1 MIKSI
6 FSVFV
11 VISIIYYTI
20 KRYGKKN
27 IPENE
32 TLAEKQQREYSEGFS
47 HQNLDMSGVAGQ
59 FDRDYSRYFITMTES
74 RRTAYAGRYKQTSYF
89 VSKEFWDSQDAGA
102 KQLLEIIE
110 AAYKT
115 IGPAYEQSMKT
126 HVLDLEYTP
135 IKAKNDFCQAV
146 YHEILQQALGS
157 QMRDCEKQI
166 SRILEKNRLQA
177 GKIGSAYVLL
187 RTLGK
192 RVQASADDLKAA
204 KTLDAEASVHSQ
216 RCYYIAMHTACVEMT
231 DVNTKSMAT
240 HYWRARILVDL
251 TPSDYHV
258 GKFHALGAF
267 SSDQSQVLLQ
277 KRLEGYEDIQKYEPM
292 IRAYGQ
298 TGQITEKSVESYEQL
313 NIMMNGIDVLMLFEV
328 KPILQS
334 LLYQ

>member
-74 RRTAYAGRYKQTSYF
+74 RRAAYAGRYKQTSYF

-157 QMRDCEKQI
+157 QMQDKEKQI
-166 SRILEKNRLQA
+166 NRILEKNRLQA
-177 GKIGSAYVLL
+177 GKIGSAYILL
-187 RTLGK
+187 RTLGN
-192 RVQASADDLKAA
+192 RVQASADDLKTA

-216 RCYYIAMHTACVEMT
+216 RCYYIAMHEACIAMT
-231 DVNTKSMAT
+231 DVNTKSLAT
-240 HYWRARILVDL
+240 HYWHARILVDL
-251 TPSDYHV
+251 MPTDYHV
-258 GKFHALGAF
+258 GKFTALGAF
-267 SSDQSQVLLQ
+267 STEQAQVLLQ
-277 KRLEGYEDIQKYEPM
+277 KRLEGYEAIQKYEPM
-292 IRAYGQ
+292 IRTYNK
-298 TGQITEKSVESYEQL
+298 TGQITEKPIESYEQL
-313 NIMMNGIDVLMLFEV
+313 NIMMNGIDVLMLFEI
-328 KPILQS
+328 KPIIQS
-334 LLYQ
+334 LLY